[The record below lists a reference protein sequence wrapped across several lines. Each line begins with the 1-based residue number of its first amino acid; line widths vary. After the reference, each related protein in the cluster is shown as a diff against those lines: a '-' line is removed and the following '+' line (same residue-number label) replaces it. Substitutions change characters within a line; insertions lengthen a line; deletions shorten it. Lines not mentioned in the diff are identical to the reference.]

1 MTAATQGAEAP
12 KSAVAAAILAKT
24 VPAAIST
31 EISELEALRAELAA
45 AQAKLAEQVAALTT
59 QPSAPAVKQFPKY
72 IMPLSNCNIC
82 LPNGKRVFTSDGVI
96 VADSHYLEEY
106 LEEMV
111 AVGNCYRFQEGD
123 AVSTFQAIP
132 K

>member
-12 KSAVAAAILAKT
+12 KSAVVAAMLAKT
-24 VPAAIST
+24 TPAPAPAPT
-31 EISELEALRAELAA
+31 EHELEIAHLRAA
-45 AQAKLAEQVAALTT
+45 LAEAEQKLSAAPST
-59 QPSAPAVKQFPKY
+59 QPSAAPKFKKY

>member
-1 MTAATQGAEAP
+1 MTATTQAAEAP
-12 KSAVAAAILAKT
+12 KSAVAQAMAAKT
-24 VPAAIST
+24 SAPTALTPHELEIAHLRAALAESEAARYAAPSTQPPAA
-31 EISELEALRAELAA
+31 
-45 AQAKLAEQVAALTT
+45 
-59 QPSAPAVKQFPKY
+59 KQFPKY

-111 AVGNCYRFQEGD
+111 EAGNCHRFQEGD

>member
-1 MTAATQGAEAP
+1 MTEATQGAEAP

-24 VPAAIST
+24 APAPT
-31 EISELEALRAELAA
+31 EHELEIAHLRAA
-45 AQAKLAEQVAALTT
+45 LAEAEQKLSAAPST
-59 QPSAPAVKQFPKY
+59 QPSAAPKFKKY

-111 AVGNCYRFQEGD
+111 EAGNCHRFQEGD

>member
-1 MTAATQGAEAP
+1 MTATTQAAEAP
-12 KSAVAAAILAKT
+12 KSAVAQAMAAKT
-24 VPAAIST
+24 SAPTALT
-31 EISELEALRAELAA
+31 PHELEIAHLRAA
-45 AQAKLAEQVAALTT
+45 LAESEAARYAAPST
-59 QPSAPAVKQFPKY
+59 QPPAVKQFPKY

-111 AVGNCYRFQEGD
+111 EAGNCHRFQEGD

>member
-1 MTAATQGAEAP
+1 MTTAAQGAEAP
-12 KSAVAAAILAKT
+12 KSAVAAAMLAKT
-24 VPAAIST
+24 APAAPT
-31 EISELEALRAELAA
+31 EVSELEVLRAELAA
-45 AQAKLAEQVAALTT
+45 AQAKLAEQVVAALS
-59 QPSAPAVKQFPKY
+59 QPPAAPKFKKY

-111 AVGNCYRFQEGD
+111 AVGNCYRFEEGD
-123 AVSTFQAIP
+123 AVSSFQAIP